1 MSRLIAEFQAPLDG
15 VSAAA
20 VAEDVRD
27 FFGEMRART
36 QADIRRGRELRAEK
50 EAAEGAGFLE
60 ANPGVT
66 YVDPVVLEFLS
77 VGAQAFA
84 IGRLKGRE
92 LHVHTWAVTLAGE
105 LSLLDTQLW
114 FVDRTVDVAERLKNE
129 VLSRRW
135 PTLAGKS
142 RAPEFVLL
150 DIGDRGSAAFGA
162 ASIIGDR
169 LELCVVSPKPGRDLL
184 ISYPNILDS
193 VRGGQKLIS
202 GKARTVYGWA
212 AGWRWIER
220 LTAQTGPKVRVRA
233 TGFRVLDS
241 GLAPLAEVGVAL
253 LRRRFPEGLMEASWT
268 KAVAREPD
276 SGVVTPEE
284 LRRRVAVGRSRV
296 SEALRPRPPAQADQ
310 DLRCDGPPVER
321 PEGFGFHGRE
331 DRGLRHE

>member
-1 MSRLIAEFQAPLDG
+1 MSRLIAEFQASLDG

-27 FFGEMRART
+27 FFGETRART
-36 QADIRRGRELRAEK
+36 QADIRRGKELRAEK
-50 EAAEGAGFLE
+50 EAAEGAAFLE
-60 ANPGVT
+60 ANPGVA

-77 VGAQAFA
+77 LGAQAFA

-114 FVDRTVDVAERLKNE
+114 FVDRTVDVAERLQNE

-150 DIGDRGSAAFGA
+150 DIGDRGPAAFGA

-184 ISYPNILDS
+184 MSYPNILDA
-193 VRGGQKLIS
+193 VRGGQKVTS
-202 GKARTVYGWA
+202 GQARTVYGWA

-253 LRRRFPEGLMEASWT
+253 LRRRFPEG
-268 KAVAREPD
+268 
-276 SGVVTPEE
+276 
-284 LRRRVAVGRSRV
+284 
-296 SEALRPRPPAQADQ
+296 PR
-310 DLRCDGPPVER
+310 G
-321 PEGFGFHGRE
+321 
-331 DRGLRHE
+331 